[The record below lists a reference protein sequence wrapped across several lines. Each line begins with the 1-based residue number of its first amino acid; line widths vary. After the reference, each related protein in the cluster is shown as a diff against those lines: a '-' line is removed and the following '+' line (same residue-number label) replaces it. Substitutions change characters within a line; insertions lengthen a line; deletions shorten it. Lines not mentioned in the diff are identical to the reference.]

1 MEDGW
6 ICRND
11 VVWHKPNHMP
21 DSVKDRLTCSWEWV
35 GHFTKQRK
43 YYFNLDAIREPHKSL
58 KTLPGGSKRNK
69 TSESPNLTGRRL
81 PPEPAAEGAFHEL
94 GKNPGDFWSLSP
106 ETRSLGAIT
115 GVRGAVKVPGGA
127 GWQGHVRGG
136 GARIVSTRDSRWLSP
151 NGKNPGDMWEIT
163 TTHFKG
169 AHFAVFPEQ
178 LCVRPILATCPPGGI
193 VVDPFAGSG
202 TVSVVARRLGRKYLL
217 IDVNPDYC
225 ALARAH
231 LKESG
236 EC

>member
-1 MEDGW
+1 
-6 ICRND
+6 
-11 VVWHKPNHMP
+11 
-21 DSVKDRLTCSWEWV
+21 
-35 GHFTKQRK
+35 
-43 YYFNLDAIREPHKSL
+43 
-58 KTLPGGSKRNK
+58 
-69 TSESPNLTGRRL
+69 
-81 PPEPAAEGAFHEL
+81 
-94 GKNPGDFWSLSP
+94 
-106 ETRSLGAIT
+106 
-115 GVRGAVKVPGGA
+115 
-127 GWQGHVRGG
+127 
-136 GARIVSTRDSRWLSP
+136 
-151 NGKNPGDMWEIT
+151 MWEIT